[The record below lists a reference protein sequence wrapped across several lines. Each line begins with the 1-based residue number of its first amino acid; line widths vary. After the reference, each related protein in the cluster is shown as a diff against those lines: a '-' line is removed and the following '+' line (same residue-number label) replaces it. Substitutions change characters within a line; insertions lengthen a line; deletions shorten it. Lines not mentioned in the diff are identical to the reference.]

1 MAERTISVRDG
12 GDYVEGDKVAGD
24 KVMGNKIDKQVSIG
38 GNVSGSNINLGDNV
52 SQTLTADNRSLDE
65 LLAELS
71 NLIKAFPDSEDKQ
84 EALEEFD
91 IIKTEADKSPE
102 ERNDRPLKKSLSYLT
117 DVLQRISE
125 STAAITIAGLIK
137 SKVFGM
143 I

>member
-24 KVMGNKIDKQVSIG
+24 KVMGNKVDKQVSIG

-71 NLIKAFPDSEDKQ
+71 ELIKAFPDSEDKQ

-91 IIKTEADKSPE
+91 IIKTETDKSPE
-102 ERNDRPLKKSLSYLT
+102 ERKDRSLKKSLSYLPE
-117 DVLQRISE
+117 VLQRISE

-137 SKVFGM
+137 GM